1 MKDIQEAE
9 AKAKIFWEGGLK
21 TRSIIRGFEVETDKS
36 KSDYGTN
43 MAPAPMEVFI
53 SGIGACILS
62 TFIWSALKARV
73 TIEDCTVDI
82 KAFTDIHEKKK
93 RLLYAKITLT
103 VWAKKEYKKKLE
115 QCFDASIKNCPLTD
129 AISFPIESVM
139 HFKEEH

>member
-1 MKDIQEAE
+1 MKDIQEAA

-21 TRSIIRGFEVETDKS
+21 TRSIIRGFEVETDKPR
-36 KSDYGTN
+36 SDFGTN

-82 KAFTDIHEKKK
+82 KAFTDIYDKKK
-93 RLLYAKITLT
+93 KLSNAKITLN

-129 AISFPIESVM
+129 AVSFPIESEM
-139 HFKEEH
+139 HFKEEN

>member
-21 TRSIIRGFEVETDKS
+21 TRGIIRGFEIETDKP
-36 KSDYGTN
+36 KSDFGTN

-53 SGIGACILS
+53 SGIGSCILS
-62 TFIWSALKARV
+62 TFIWATLKARV

-82 KAFTDIHEKKK
+82 KAFTDIYEKKK
-93 RLLYAKITLT
+93 KLSYAKIALT
-103 VWAKKEYKKKLE
+103 VWAEKKYKKKLE
-115 QCFDASIKNCPLTD
+115 QCFNASIKICPLTH
-129 AISFPIESVM
+129 AVSFPIESVI